1 MGEKGGKI
9 VRKKRR
15 TKKYEDLNQ
24 RVLHT
29 FRKRDAVLIKL
40 QEGHFGDRV
49 GRMRAAASTTARR
62 KSTATFCYINNH
74 ETARE
79 KVKGKL

>member
-9 VRKKRR
+9 VRKKR

-40 QEGHFGDRV
+40 QAGHFGD
-49 GRMRAAASTTARR
+49 
-62 KSTATFCYINNH
+62 
-74 ETARE
+74 
-79 KVKGKL
+79 